1 MEMVELFLDS
11 GSDVNQLDSDKRTP
25 LHIAVSE
32 PNKTAL
38 LPLKPMV

>member
-11 GSDVNQLDSDKRTP
+11 GSGVNQLDSDKRTP

-32 PNKTAL
+32 PNCLASSQTHGMK
-38 LPLKPMV
+38 